1 MCAIGDAYDP
11 GLELHNRRSA
21 PLQPADAQRLIDR
34 RFSGLVG
41 RAPDARHSR
50 AAVRSRLRIS
60 IVYDRQRERERLPD
74 LRALRRRRIDDL
86 GRRVRWLVEVDRRA
100 AAAIGRDRVGI
111 DRPDRPETAI
121 GLQRAPLA
129 LSVQTRS
136 VSLGNVAGTFTE
148 NATI

>member
-1 MCAIGDAYDP
+1 MNARVLGECAQHVAAGLVERDACRGLAIGDAYGP

-100 AAAIGRDRVGI
+100 AAAIG
-111 DRPDRPETAI
+111 
-121 GLQRAPLA
+121 
-129 LSVQTRS
+129 
-136 VSLGNVAGTFTE
+136 
-148 NATI
+148 